1 MNANSNIWIIGL
13 LSLCLSA
20 CGDHSSP
27 AGDEPSVSV
36 PIGFSS
42 DVPPQEKEQTRA
54 TTDAISSMYVFASYT
69 QAANWKTTDVPNF
82 MYKQLM
88 EKSSG
93 SWTYSPLKYWPKATD
108 EKISFF
114 AYAPA
119 DITNLTPSAANASG
133 PKLTYTIPQK
143 IADHQDLLVG
153 SCLNRKKGSGTVS
166 FTMKHALT
174 QVKFKIKKDVSEK
187 ATVNLTAL
195 NILAPG
201 KATLSFTTIE
211 GNFAWTL
218 DNTATSSTFTAAI
231 PPSVA
236 LTDAATEFGP
246 FFLFPVGDPSLQVTL
261 KLTYT
266 LTNASGS
273 NTGTSVPITSAIA
286 LPATPVWNS
295 GSSIIYTTS
304 VMDDRLEI
312 NSVTVTD
319 FGNGTEA
326 GTDIPAT

>member
-27 AGDEPSVSV
+27 AGDEPSVPV

-69 QAANWKTTDVPNF
+69 QAVDWKTTDIPNF

-88 EKSSG
+88 INSSG
-93 SWTYSPLKYWPKATD
+93 SWTYSPLKYWPNTND

-119 DITNLTPSAANASG
+119 DITNLTPSAANVSG
-133 PKLTYTIPQK
+133 PKLTYTLPQK

-174 QVKFKIKKDVSEK
+174 QVKFKIKKDASEG
-187 ATVNLTAL
+187 ATVNLTGL
-195 NILAPG
+195 NVLAPG
-201 KATLSFTTIE
+201 TGTLSFSTTE
-211 GNFAWTL
+211 GSFTWT
-218 DNTATSSTFTAAI
+218 DYKT
-231 PPSVA
+231 PSVFTTEISPSVS
-236 LTDAATEFGP
+236 LTNSATEFGP
-246 FFLFPVGDPSLQVTL
+246 FFLFPIGDPSPQVTL

-266 LTNASGS
+266 LTKASGS

-295 GSSIIYTTS
+295 GSSIIYTAS